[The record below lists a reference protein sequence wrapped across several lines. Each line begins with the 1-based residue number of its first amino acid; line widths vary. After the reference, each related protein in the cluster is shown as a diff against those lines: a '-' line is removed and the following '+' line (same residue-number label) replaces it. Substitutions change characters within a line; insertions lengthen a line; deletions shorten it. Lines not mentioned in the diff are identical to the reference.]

1 MEACDPVRY
10 VTVTSD
16 DYPGSINISFSSA
29 LPHSVTEDNV
39 YEGFFIPKGALFF
52 SVACVVTDSQSGAVV
67 IGNTW

>member
-39 YEGFFIPKGALFF
+39 YEGFFIPKGAPFF
-52 SVACVVTDSQSGAVV
+52 SVACVVTDFQSGAVV